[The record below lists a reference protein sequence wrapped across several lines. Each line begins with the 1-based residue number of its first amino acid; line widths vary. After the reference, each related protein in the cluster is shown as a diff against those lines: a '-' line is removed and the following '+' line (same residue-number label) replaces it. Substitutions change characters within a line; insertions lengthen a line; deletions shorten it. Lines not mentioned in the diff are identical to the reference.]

1 MRICVS
7 CLTGM
12 LVCLALA
19 PLALGVDRVKVLQG
33 AQQNGNVTGTT
44 ATEVTIEIGATKKQL
59 PVNEID
65 SVQFDSEP
73 NELTQARAAIKSGRF
88 EDAAANLG
96 KIAPNAMK
104 RPLIAKDVQFY
115 DALASARLALAGG
128 GSIAEA
134 GKKLLAFE
142 KNNRDSFHYFETCEA
157 LGDLLVALGN
167 FPVAESYYGKLAE
180 APWPEYK
187 MRAAVL
193 TGRAMVA
200 QKKFELALARFDQ
213 VLASTTSGTEADSL
227 KLAAALGKA
236 AALGGA
242 GKTDEAVKQVNEV
255 IAKADPENEEIYAR
269 AYNIL
274 GNCYQAAGQIKPAIV
289 AYLHVDLLFPKP
301 PEQHAEALA
310 NLAKLFA
317 ADNQPEHAARMRN
330 TLKGNYPQ
338 SVWANQ

>member
-1 MRICVS
+1 M
-7 CLTGM
+7 
-12 LVCLALA
+12 
-19 PLALGVDRVKVLQG
+19 
-33 AQQNGNVTGTT
+33 
-44 ATEVTIEIGATKKQL
+44 
-59 PVNEID
+59 
-65 SVQFDSEP
+65 
-73 NELTQARAAIKSGRF
+73 
-88 EDAAANLG
+88 
-96 KIAPNAMK
+96 
-104 RPLIAKDVQFY
+104 
-115 DALASARLALAGG
+115 
-128 GSIAEA
+128 
-134 GKKLLAFE
+134 
-142 KNNRDSFHYFETCEA
+142 

-167 FPVAESYYGKLAE
+167 FPVAESYYAKLAD

-213 VLASTTSGTEADSL
+213 VLASTTTGKDADEL

-236 AALGGA
+236 SALGGA
-242 GKTDEAVKQVNEV
+242 GKTDEAVKQVNAV
-255 IAKADPENEEIYAR
+255 IAKANPDDEELYAR

-274 GNCYQAAGQIKPAIV
+274 GQCYQADGQIKPAIV

-317 ADNQPEHAARMRN
+317 ADNQPDKAARVRN

-338 SVWANQ
+338 SVWAKEWHRARLGQNGRAAIH